1 MSGRQPTHVI
11 WGVQKNGDKGFWTS
25 IGAAWA
31 YEDGDGMSLKLNLMP
46 LAGQDVVIRMAKPKT
61 TDQVEEVPF

>member
-46 LAGQDVVIRMAKPKT
+46 LAGQDGAARSARRQAGDLRRT
-61 TDQVEEVPF
+61 